1 MPLCVWSKSAYAK
14 RINEQQSE
22 MAPAIS
28 FSAKL
33 TGMEYIATE
42 LDRINSRDISKQTL
56 NVMAF

>member
-22 MAPAIS
+22 MDPAIS